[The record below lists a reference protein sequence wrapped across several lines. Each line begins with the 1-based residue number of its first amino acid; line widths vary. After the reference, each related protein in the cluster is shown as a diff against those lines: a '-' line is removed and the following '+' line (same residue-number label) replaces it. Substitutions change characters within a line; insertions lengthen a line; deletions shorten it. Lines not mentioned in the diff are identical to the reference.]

1 MRKITGLKIGCYVFI
16 FITLL
21 FTLGVVI
28 NHAENSE
35 HSRHTELR
43 GLSYRVCDDYGCSE
57 VTKELHWP
65 LVEREYATR
74 YMLKKIQE
82 LHPPKKENED
92 ERIRNSKD
100 IEEH

>member
-28 NHAENSE
+28 NYIENSE

-43 GLSYRVCDDYGCSE
+43 GLSYRVCDDYGCSG
-57 VTKELHWP
+57 V
-65 LVEREYATR
+65 
-74 YMLKKIQE
+74 LK
-82 LHPPKKENED
+82 NCTGCSW
-92 ERIRNSKD
+92 RGNIRLD
-100 IEEH
+100 TC